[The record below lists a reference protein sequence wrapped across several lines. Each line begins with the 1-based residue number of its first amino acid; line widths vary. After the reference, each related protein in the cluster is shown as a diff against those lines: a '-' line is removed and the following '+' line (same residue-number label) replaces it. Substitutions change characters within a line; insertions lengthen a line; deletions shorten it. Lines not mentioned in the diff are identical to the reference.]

1 MYLLVWK
8 MKSLMGNIKELLKDA
23 HSYFTDSQYDKAL
36 FLYSQVL
43 SQEPTNIEYQ
53 LYCIFCDLS
62 YESEEKAQ
70 TLFDYF
76 IVAKD
81 ADFEK
86 AVAYVQ
92 DVVNAYDGDNA
103 KMMGLLKDIST
114 TNVEALNAIEYD
126 DFMELV
132 QNRGSFKEAYQDIMF
147 STKVAITTKDDLID
161 FISKLIENN
170 FDKTAYSYLDG
181 FNEFFSYDDDL
192 TKLYERL
199 GKKNIDNKS

>member
-1 MYLLVWK
+1 MTNEEKV
-8 MKSLMGNIKELLKDA
+8 LKDA
-23 HSYFTDSQYDKAL
+23 HSYFAAAEYEKAL

-43 SQEPTNIEYQ
+43 SQDTENIEYQ
-53 LYCIFCDLS
+53 LYCIFCDLG

-76 IVAKD
+76 IIAKD
-81 ADFEK
+81 EDFDA
-86 AVAYVQ
+86 AVAYVNN
-92 DVVNAYDGDNA
+92 VIEAYDGDGS
-103 KMMGLLKDIST
+103 KMMDLLKDISA
-114 TNVEALNAIEYD
+114 TNVETLNAIEYT
-126 DFMELV
+126 DFMQLV

-147 STKVAITTKDDLID
+147 STKVAITSKDDLLD
-161 FISKLIENN
+161 FIDKLIENN

>member
-1 MYLLVWK
+1 
-8 MKSLMGNIKELLKDA
+8 MGNKKELLKDA
-23 HSYFTDSQYDKAL
+23 HSYFTGSEYDKAL

-43 SQEPTNIEYQ
+43 SQDPENIEYQ
-53 LYCIFCDLS
+53 LYCIFCDLGL
-62 YESEEKAQ
+62 ESEEKAQ

-81 ADFEK
+81 EDLE
-86 AVAYVQ
+86 VAITYVQ
-92 DVVNAYDGDNA
+92 DVINAYDGDNA

-114 TNVEALNAIEYD
+114 TNVEALNAIEYN

-147 STKVAITTKDDLID
+147 STKVAITSKDDLID
-161 FISKLIENN
+161 FIGKLIENN

-192 TKLYERL
+192 TELYEKL